1 MATPDMTMGM
11 HWKNN
16 LPITQPRVV
25 AMIQKKKSAQSSDFA
40 CASFMMATTFGS
52 NRALFHSS
60 CLPNAG
66 LSLDRTG
73 QHSADEVTLQPEED
87 CQGQD
92 HRHKG
97 AGGKQVPVLAA
108 CTHNGGHALGH
119 QLILG
124 IATQEDESHQVIVP
138 YP

>member
-40 CASFMMATTFGS
+40 CASVMLSTTFGS

-60 CLPNAG
+60 CLSNAV
-66 LSLDRTG
+66 LSLDRAG
-73 QHSADEVTLQPEED
+73 QHAAHEVALQGEED
-87 CQGQD
+87 DQRQE
-92 HRHKG
+92 HRHKST
-97 AGGKQVPVLAA
+97 GGQQVP
-108 CTHNGGHALGH
+108 
-119 QLILG
+119 ILT
-124 IATQEDESHQVIVP
+124 A
-138 YP
+138 